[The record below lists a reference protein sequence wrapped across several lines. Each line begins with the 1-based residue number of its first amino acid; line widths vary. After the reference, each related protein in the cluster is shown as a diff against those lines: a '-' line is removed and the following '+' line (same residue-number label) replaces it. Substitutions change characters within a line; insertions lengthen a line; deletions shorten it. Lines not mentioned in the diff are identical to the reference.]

1 VPSLTQVVAHELGLV
16 CLGDAVPAGALG
28 VGVPAPGLVDASSP
42 QTPEFERLCGEDAPA
57 YHGAI
62 PAAPAM
68 ADRANR
74 LNAGTYA
81 APRPGAMESTLDL
94 LARAK
99 GGHSDAVESL
109 FQRVMPALRRWAR
122 GRLPPYAR
130 DLSDTQDLVQ
140 ETVLHTLNRL
150 ESFEA
155 RHQGALQAYLRQ
167 AVVNRIRDEIR
178 RVGVHPAPMELT
190 ERHPDRAP
198 SPLEHAIG
206 REGIERYET
215 ALARLRP
222 AEREAIVARME
233 LQQSYEEVAVAL
245 GKPNANAARVAVKR
259 ALVRLVE
266 EMDRDES

>member
-1 VPSLTQVVAHELGLV
+1 MGEAEASGEFHASVSG
-16 CLGDAVPAGALG
+16 
-28 VGVPAPGLVDASSP
+28 PGLLAGGGPV
-42 QTPEFERLCGEDAPA
+42 TPDLERFCDRDAPA
-57 YHGAI
+57 YHCAT

-74 LNAGTYA
+74 LNAGTHA
-81 APRPGAMESTLDL
+81 APRPEAMESTLDL

-99 GGHSDAVESL
+99 GGQSDAVERL

-140 ETVLHTLNRL
+140 ETVLHTLHRL
-150 ESFEA
+150 DTFEA

-178 RVGVHPAPMELT
+178 RVGVRPAPLELS
-190 ERHPDRAP
+190 ERHPDLAP
-198 SPLEHAIG
+198 SPLEQAIG
-206 REGIERYET
+206 REGIERYEA

-222 AEREAIVARME
+222 TEREAIVARME
-233 LQQSYEEVAVAL
+233 LQQSYEEVAIAL

-266 EMDRDES
+266 EMDREG